1 MRKALENH
9 FSVNKPHAVISSL
22 PYYCNPAVAKAAR
35 KGNAHYF
42 DLTEDVAVTQAVR
55 RIARGAS
62 KAFVPQCGLAPGF
75 ISIAAN
81 ELAKH
86 FDELRSIKLRV
97 GALPQHPNN
106 VLKYSL
112 TWSTEGLI
120 NEYGNACESVVDG
133 KIVDAAPLEGLEE
146 IEIDGTLYEAFNTS
160 GGLGSLAESY
170 GKQCEQI
177 NYKTMRYPGHCA
189 QMRLLMNDLKLN
201 SDRATLKRVL
211 EHAVPQTLQ
220 DVVIVY
226 AAVAGKQDGELREEN
241 YVNKIYPQMI
251 AGRLWSAIQVT
262 TAAGITAV
270 VDLVL
275 ASPRKYQGFVAQEQ
289 FDLPEILDNRFG
301 QYYAPGGT
309 KDLSSTVVVSGQA
322 GHQRRRAS
330 ARKPCATRQFGEAQ
344 RNERGQIRHQRRRRR
359 HSQAARHRFDQ
370 RRRVVGQPRLVEGRR
385 RQRRSPR
392 PIPRPAKTLGA
403 GAQRHRHRLRGTS
416 CAASV
421 EAAAAWRSVPAPR
434 RGEAVRLLGDALRA
448 VKDDLGALVTLENG
462 KIKAEGLG
470 EVQEMIDIADFA
482 VGQSRMLYG
491 LTMHSERPQHRMYEQ
506 WHPLGVVGIISAF
519 NFPVAV
525 WAWNAFLAAICGN
538 ASVWKPSPKTPLTA
552 IAVQHICNKRDAR
565 AQTTGDLPA
574 VHRRAAPNSPRVSST
589 TGASRWC
596 RSRARLRLAAMSR
609 SASRAGSARACSS
622 SAATTPSLSTRLR
635 T

>member
-1 MRKALENH
+1 MHKVLILGAGKIGALISGLLAESDDYEVTLGDVEATAAESVVKAHGSHSLRAVALDASDPKALERH
-9 FSVNKPHAVISSL
+9 FATYKPQAVISSL
-22 PYYCNPAVAKAAR
+22 PYHCNPAVARAAR

-55 RIARGAS
+55 RIARGAP

-81 ELAKH
+81 ELTKH

-120 NEYGNACESVVDG
+120 NEYGNPCQSVVDG

-201 SDRATLKRVL
+201 ADRATLKRVL
-211 EHAVPQTLQ
+211 ENAVPQTLQ

-241 YVNKIYPQMI
+241 YVNKVYPQVI

-262 TAAGITAV
+262 TAAGIAAV
-270 VDLVL
+270 VDLVM
-275 ASPRKYQGFVAQEQ
+275 ASPRKYTGFVAQEQ

-309 KDLSSTVVVSGQA
+309 KDLSSAVVVKGQA
-322 GHQRRRAS
+322 GHQRRAG
-330 ARKPCATRQFGEAQ
+330 K
-344 RNERGQIRHQRRRRR
+344 
-359 HSQAARHRFDQ
+359 QAA
-370 RRRVVGQPRLVEGRR
+370 P
-385 RQRRSPR
+385 
-392 PIPRPAKTLGA
+392 K
-403 GAQRHRHRLRGTS
+403 
-416 CAASV
+416 
-421 EAAAAWRSVPAPR
+421 
-434 RGEAVRLLGDALRA
+434 
-448 VKDDLGALVTLENG
+448 
-462 KIKAEGLG
+462 
-470 EVQEMIDIADFA
+470 
-482 VGQSRMLYG
+482 
-491 LTMHSERPQHRMYEQ
+491 
-506 WHPLGVVGIISAF
+506 
-519 NFPVAV
+519 
-525 WAWNAFLAAICGN
+525 
-538 ASVWKPSPKTPLTA
+538 PKT
-552 IAVQHICNKRDAR
+552 K
-565 AQTTGDLPA
+565 
-574 VHRRAAPNSPRVSST
+574 
-589 TGASRWC
+589 
-596 RSRARLRLAAMSR
+596 
-609 SASRAGSARACSS
+609 
-622 SAATTPSLSTRLR
+622 TRLKK
-635 T
+635 

>member
-1 MRKALENH
+1 MHKVLILGAGKIGALISGLLAESGDYEVTLGDVDAATAEAVVKAHGSRHLRAVALDATDTAALGNH
-9 FSVNKPHAVISSL
+9 FAIHKPHAVISSL

-42 DLTEDVAVTQAVR
+42 DLTEDVAVTRPVR
-55 RIARGAS
+55 RLAKGAPR
-62 KAFVPQCGLAPGF
+62 AFVHQCGLAPGF

-86 FDELRSIKLRV
+86 FDELRTIKLRV

-120 NEYGNACESVVDG
+120 NEYGNPCQAVVDG
-133 KIVDAAPLEGLEE
+133 KLTEAAPLEGLEE

-160 GGLGSLAESY
+160 GGLGSLAETY

-201 SDRATLKRVL
+201 TDRATLKRVL

-241 YVNKIYPQMI
+241 YVNKIYPQVI

-275 ASPRKYQGFVAQEQ
+275 SNSRRYKGFVAQEQ
-289 FDLPEILDNRFG
+289 FSLPDILENRFG

-309 KDLSSTVVVSGQA
+309 KDVSSAVVVKGEA
-322 GHQRRRAS
+322 GHQRRLGAAKPPASS
-330 ARKPCATRQFGEAQ
+330 ARRK
-344 RNERGQIRHQRRRRR
+344 
-359 HSQAARHRFDQ
+359 
-370 RRRVVGQPRLVEGRR
+370 
-385 RQRRSPR
+385 
-392 PIPRPAKTLGA
+392 K
-403 GAQRHRHRLRGTS
+403 
-416 CAASV
+416 
-421 EAAAAWRSVPAPR
+421 
-434 RGEAVRLLGDALRA
+434 
-448 VKDDLGALVTLENG
+448 
-462 KIKAEGLG
+462 
-470 EVQEMIDIADFA
+470 
-482 VGQSRMLYG
+482 
-491 LTMHSERPQHRMYEQ
+491 
-506 WHPLGVVGIISAF
+506 
-519 NFPVAV
+519 
-525 WAWNAFLAAICGN
+525 
-538 ASVWKPSPKTPLTA
+538 
-552 IAVQHICNKRDAR
+552 
-565 AQTTGDLPA
+565 
-574 VHRRAAPNSPRVSST
+574 
-589 TGASRWC
+589 
-596 RSRARLRLAAMSR
+596 
-609 SASRAGSARACSS
+609 
-622 SAATTPSLSTRLR
+622 
-635 T
+635 